1 MSVCAEGR
9 RQQASLPREEKEALS
24 FPTSPRGPS
33 TERDSLLRTDTDRP
47 KTTTLQGEGISPCQH
62 TYTRKR
68 EGEMEGGCGR
78 QFSWLCE
85 DESSIHHPSFF
96 FSSAPLGELFSM
108 FVRTRRRRLICL
120 SGSFLP
126 FSPLYQACS
135 LLVVHK
141 CSVPR
146 RLCVCLYRQLFSQQ
160 SLKFTP
166 MSRSILLLPKAFNR
180 LTKPFP

>member
-1 MSVCAEGR
+1 MCAEGR

-24 FPTSPRGPS
+24 FPTSPRGLS

-47 KTTTLQGEGISPCQH
+47 RTTTLQGEGISPCQH

-68 EGEMEGGCGR
+68 EGEMERGEGGGSFLGCAR
-78 QFSWLCE
+78 MSLL
-85 DESSIHHPSFF
+85 SIILLSF

-126 FSPLYQACS
+126 FSPLYCACS
-135 LLVVHK
+135 RLGVQK
-141 CSVPR
+141 CSLPR
-146 RLCVCLYRQLFSQQ
+146 RLCVCLYQQLFSQQ
-160 SLKFTP
+160 SLKFTL

-180 LTKPFP
+180 FKKPFP